1 MTKWKIKHPLEIC
14 FPAHRRKLKILS
26 WENWKNDTL
35 LPMLSKITL
44 ASSFCMNTGSCKQGN
59 SWCTLSPKKG
69 LMKRKF
75 SPSLLTVMY
84 NKTKMDST
92 MDRWWCLEL
101 SFFFFTPSLKEVWL
115 KKRAQ
120 AKNEFYGAL
129 DESCRLRGMPSVP
142 KPSSSVCLESRT
154 GRDGDPTFD
163 FKTSIRG

>member
-1 MTKWKIKHPLEIC
+1 MIHYYQCYPKSHWPV
-14 FPAHRRKLKILS
+14 LS
-26 WENWKNDTL
+26 VWIRGAVNKATAD
-35 LPMLSKITL
+35 
-44 ASSFCMNTGSCKQGN
+44 A
-59 SWCTLSPKKG
+59 LSPKKG

-84 NKTKMDST
+84 NKTQMDST

-101 SFFFFTPSLKEVWL
+101 LFFFFTPSLKEVWL